1 MGPSRYAWLSP
12 WDRHV
17 RKSAQWE
24 KLAVAPKAG
33 SIINLPSCDGQA
45 YLGVAFELP
54 GTILGGLVL
63 GYFLDAYLGTSPW
76 LLLALTALAFVAAFV
91 RLMKWV
97 RFFAKERNG
106 SRGEKDDPEN

>member
-1 MGPSRYAWLSP
+1 MENIGGRPNGRQDNQTPFL
-12 WDRHV
+12 R
-17 RKSAQWE
+17 R
-24 KLAVAPKAG
+24 AG
-33 SIINLPSCDGQA
+33 L

-63 GYFLDAYLGTSPW
+63 GYFLDVYLGTSPW
-76 LLLALTALAFVAAFV
+76 LLIALTALAFVGAFV

-106 SRGEKDDPEN
+106 SRGEKDDPAN